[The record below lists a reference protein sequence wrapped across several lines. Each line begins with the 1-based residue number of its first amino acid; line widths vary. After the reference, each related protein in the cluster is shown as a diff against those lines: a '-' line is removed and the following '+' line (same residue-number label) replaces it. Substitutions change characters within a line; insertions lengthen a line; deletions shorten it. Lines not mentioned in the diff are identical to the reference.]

1 MTTPDNTPPAPA
13 SQTPPAE
20 EPVLLRED
28 ANGTATLTLN
38 RPRQL
43 NSLSEEMLETLHQT
57 FTDIAADPSVRVVVL
72 TGSGRAFST
81 GHDLKQ
87 VRARPEAHYY
97 QTLFASSSALML
109 RIQQLPQPV
118 IARVNGIATAAGCQL
133 VATCDLAIATENA
146 TFAVS
151 GINQGLFCSTPSVAL
166 SRNIS
171 RKQAFEMLFTGDFI
185 DAHEA
190 LEKGLINRVVNDDAL
205 DDEVAA
211 LCAKIGAKSRIAVE
225 TGKRMFYEQIER
237 DAASAYQFATQVMA
251 GNMLDED
258 AMEGVSAFLDKRP
271 PQFRR

>member
-1 MTTPDNTPPAPA
+1 
-13 SQTPPAE
+13 
-20 EPVLLRED
+20 
-28 ANGTATLTLN
+28 
-38 RPRQL
+38 
-43 NSLSEEMLETLHQT
+43 
-57 FTDIAADPSVRVVVL
+57 
-72 TGSGRAFST
+72 
-81 GHDLKQ
+81 
-87 VRARPEAHYY
+87 
-97 QTLFASSSALML
+97 
-109 RIQQLPQPV
+109 
-118 IARVNGIATAAGCQL
+118 
-133 VATCDLAIATENA
+133 
-146 TFAVS
+146 
-151 GINQGLFCSTPSVAL
+151 
-166 SRNIS
+166 
-171 RKQAFEMLFTGDFI
+171 MLFTGDFI